1 MIVLWCC
8 STSWCQS
15 KVLSQDPSTGGCD
28 SALVAMSAIRAANV
42 KMIEGQ
48 ADKQLKEQFKKLV
61 ELQSE
66 QIVILNKNIDSK
78 NKIIIDLT
86 NQVNDNN
93 AKVRKLKRQRNI
105 YAGSSIGLSA
115 LIVLILSL

>member
-1 MIVLWCC
+1 MIALWYC

-15 KVLSQDPSTGGCD
+15 KVLSQDSSTGGCD
-28 SALVAMSAIRAANV
+28 SALVAMSAIRAANI
-42 KMIEGQ
+42 KLIEAK

-61 ELQSE
+61 ELQRE

-93 AKVRKLKRQRNI
+93 SKVRKLKRQRNI

>member
-1 MIVLWCC
+1 
-8 STSWCQS
+8 
-15 KVLSQDPSTGGCD
+15 
-28 SALVAMSAIRAANV
+28 MSAIRAANV

-61 ELQSE
+61 EIQSE

-86 NQVNDNN
+86 NQVNYNN
-93 AKVRKLKRQRNI
+93 AKVRKLKKQRNI